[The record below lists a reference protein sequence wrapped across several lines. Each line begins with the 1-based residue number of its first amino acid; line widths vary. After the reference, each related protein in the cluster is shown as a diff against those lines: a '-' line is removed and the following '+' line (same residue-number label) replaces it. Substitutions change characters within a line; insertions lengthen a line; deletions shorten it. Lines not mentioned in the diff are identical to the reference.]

1 MMRPTFAARAA
12 MALFALAFL
21 ASSPASALKVRA
33 FSTAELVAESA
44 LIVRGRVKSST
55 PTWQGDRIVTD
66 AHVDVAEL
74 LHGRL
79 DGKAVTVRQLGGRVG
94 DTTLTV
100 PGVRTLRPGDH
111 VLLFLRTDGR
121 FHYLIGFSQ
130 GSVFLEADASG
141 ALRVRRELS
150 GMELVKRK
158 PIGPARP
165 APEAPEL
172 YETLRKQ
179 VLALAAEK
187 SP

>member
-1 MMRPTFAARAA
+1 MKRPISAVRAA
-12 MALFALAFL
+12 LALFVLAFL
-21 ASSPASALKVRA
+21 AASPASALKVRS

-66 AHVDVAEL
+66 ALVDVTES

-79 DGKAVTVRQLGGRVG
+79 EGGAVTVRQLGGRVG

-130 GSVFLEADASG
+130 GSVFLESDASG

-158 PIGPARP
+158 PVGPARP
-165 APEAPEL
+165 APAAPEL
-172 YETLRKQ
+172 YEALRTQ
-179 VLALAAEK
+179 ILALAAEK
-187 SP
+187 TP

>member
-1 MMRPTFAARAA
+1 MNRHLSATRAA
-12 MALFALAFL
+12 VALWIVALL
-21 ASSPASALKVRA
+21 SSSAASALKVRA

-44 LIVRGRVKSST
+44 LIVRGRVKSVT

-66 AHVDVAEL
+66 AAVDVIET
-74 LHGRL
+74 LHRRT
-79 DGKAVTVRQLGGRVG
+79 ANPSVVVRQLGGRVG

-121 FHYLIGFSQ
+121 YHYLIGFSQ
-130 GSVFLEADASG
+130 GSVFLQPDASG
-141 ALRVRRELS
+141 ALRVTRELN
-150 GMELVKRK
+150 GMELVERR
-158 PIGPARP
+158 PVGPVRPAR
-165 APEAPEL
+165 ETPEL
-172 YETLRKQ
+172 YESLKAR